1 MYETAYMKTK
11 QKDSALWEGYE
22 KYIEKIEKLREE
34 KKFSGNTRE
43 AIAKELGV
51 SSSKIAQIEYV
62 RGHAIPEI
70 KQLIADG
77 KMSISTARSIAR
89 MRESEQALYTGCF
102 PSNLQDELYKRKSV
116 QKVPAEMRPI
126 KASKL
131 KELLEKTIDVYGDT
145 DVVVEVYNRTNNSG
159 ADAVTL
165 PVTKVCVDS
174 SMVLEDDLE
183 SSSNVRL
190 IVHIN

>member
-22 KYIEKIEKLREE
+22 KCIEKIEKLREE

-70 KQLIADG
+70 QKAVKES
-77 KMSISTARSIAR
+77 KMSVSTARTIAR
-89 MRESEQALYTGCF
+89 MNASEQIMYTGC
-102 PSNLQDELYKRKSV
+102 DDIYKHKCVQRVPEGVRSV
-116 QKVPAEMRPI
+116 

-145 DVVVEVYNRTNNSG
+145 DVVVEVYDRTNSNG
-159 ADAVTL
+159 TNVMTL

-190 IVHIN
+190 IAYIK